1 MRFLLSVLFFYSLSL
16 NLYAETKQSLILS
29 CQSEIHE
36 LINKT
41 ETKYKKFNQIF
52 TFEILIRNEVNKE
65 KENLVLAKPTG
76 ASLPSCYKYEGIATA
91 SAIQTKCTKGV
102 PKLEVLYG
110 EQFLRINRTTGEF
123 YKISKSEIGVT
134 TIRGTC
140 KKAEALF

>member
-1 MRFLLSVLFFYSLSL
+1 MRVLFIIIIFLSFNL
-16 NLYAETKQSLILS
+16 NAETKQSLILS

-52 TFEILIRNEVNKE
+52 TFEILIRNEMNKE
-65 KENLVLAKPTG
+65 KENFTLATIITE
-76 ASLPSCYKYEGIATA
+76 SVPSCYKYEGSATD
-91 SAIQTKCTKGV
+91 SIIKMKCTKDV
-102 PKLEVLYG
+102 PELEVLYG
-110 EQFLRINRTTGEF
+110 EQFLRINRITGTF